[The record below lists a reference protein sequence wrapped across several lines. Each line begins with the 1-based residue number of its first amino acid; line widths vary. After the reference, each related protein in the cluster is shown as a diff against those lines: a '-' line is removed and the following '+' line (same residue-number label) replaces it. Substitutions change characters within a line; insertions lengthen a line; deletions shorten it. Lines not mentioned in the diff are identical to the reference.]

1 MGGCFFLIF
10 SDIIS
15 IFYLVCT
22 LCGLIVQFSFWMVVY
37 FAGTMI
43 SVWVFSQAF
52 DKRLFG
58 KNSFSHKQLAAA
70 WKKRKN
76 GEILPD
82 EDLPVKKQNR
92 WLSILCLIFAYLA
105 MAMAMPW
112 VFSAIL
118 LIYSFKIH

>member
-1 MGGCFFLIF
+1 
-10 SDIIS
+10 
-15 IFYLVCT
+15 
-22 LCGLIVQFSFWMVVY
+22 
-37 FAGTMI
+37 MI

-82 EDLPVKKQNR
+82 EDLPAKKQNR
-92 WLSILCLIFAYLA
+92 
-105 MAMAMPW
+105 
-112 VFSAIL
+112 
-118 LIYSFKIH
+118 